1 MHSMIR
7 ILSLIT
13 FLIFLT
19 GCRKTESVPAYLE
32 VDAVSVSAT
41 DEQGGNSSRIT
52 DVWVTVDERTVGVW
66 QLPAR
71 IPVLAEGVRSIG
83 ITAGI
88 QRNGSFDDRLR
99 YPYYTSWSG
108 SADLK
113 PGGTTRVSPV
123 VQYQPS
129 TIWFERFNDAGSQL
143 VAVPESDT
151 TLLLISPVDRPEA
164 VFDGTQ
170 CGGFALDVLNDRLA
184 LQTEQNF
191 AGATGPVYLE
201 MDYSTDIDLT
211 IGFTYESEGVTEYE
225 AWVVLVPTASV
236 GEVRWNK
243 VYVELSS
250 LFNLP
255 GITGRDIY
263 FGAQL
268 SGGRTSAVGYFDNLK
283 IVRPA

>member
-1 MHSMIR
+1 M
-7 ILSLIT
+7 
-13 FLIFLT
+13 
-19 GCRKTESVPAYLE
+19 
-32 VDAVSVSAT
+32 
-41 DEQGGNSSRIT
+41 
-52 DVWVTVDERTVGVW
+52 
-66 QLPAR
+66 
-71 IPVLAEGVRSIG
+71 
-83 ITAGI
+83 
-88 QRNGSFDDRLR
+88 
-99 YPYYTSWSG
+99 
-108 SADLK
+108 
-113 PGGTTRVSPV
+113 

-143 VAVPESDT
+143 VANPESDT

-170 CGGFALDVLNDRLA
+170 CGGFVLDALNDRLA

-211 IGFTYESEGVTEYE
+211 IGFTYESEGITEYE
-225 AWVVLVPTASV
+225 PWLVLVPTASI
-236 GEVRWNK
+236 GEVSWNK

-263 FGAQL
+263 IGAQL
-268 SGGRTSAVGYFDNLK
+268 SGGRTSAAGYFDNLK